1 MGFLFMA
8 RKKQPSKQK
17 KQQIAANSSNSRRMS
32 QSRINYATGG
42 APSNFGDTLRN
53 DAAQYGYPCQLT
65 FNEYFNAYSRGGF
78 FAALVDIIPE
88 RCFNQFPTIVDGDDN
103 DSTRNGDTAFEREF
117 KKLNSK
123 FNLIRTFKEA
133 EKYKDVGHYSAIIPI
148 FKESGENPSLKN
160 PPGKAMG
167 GVDSLRAINLYYE
180 PECEASTDV
189 VSDIMDEDY
198 NKPEYYT
205 VNPAALS
212 SRQTTNAAQIEFHR
226 DRVFLLT
233 NATSPVIYGKPVLEA
248 PFNAL
253 FDAAKTRGAS
263 AEGYRKNAMQ
273 KTVLNAENEIAM
285 KILGDAN
292 LSKKLDE
299 SIDDFTDN
307 FNNMLKTGGMSAQM
321 LQGTLEDPTGTF
333 TICLQ
338 EACAARRAPVTEVI
352 GFMTGERS
360 SSENSSSFN
369 KRLKGEQENEYGPRL
384 KSFLWWLVDLGILP
398 EPSSGEIEVIWPD
411 IAEPTLSEK
420 LEMAGKM
427 MVQNDLAFKSRQE
440 LPWTTEEV
448 REIAGY
454 DSDKPQTEYE
464 QEDDK
469 TDMTLDENPED
480 SSTEER

>member
-8 RKKQPSKQK
+8 RRKQSSKQK
-17 KQQIAANSSNSRRMS
+17 KQQLAVNNSNRVSRNRMA
-32 QSRINYATGG
+32 YAQGFS

-78 FAALVDIIPE
+78 FSALVDIIPE

-103 DSTRNGDTAFEREF
+103 DSTRDGDTAFEREF

-148 FKESGENPSLKN
+148 FKESGENPSLQN

-167 GVDSLRAINLYYE
+167 GVDSLRAINVYYE
-180 PECEASTDV
+180 SECEASTDV

-205 VNPAALS
+205 VNPTALS
-212 SRQTTNAAQIEFHR
+212 SRQTTNAAQIKFHR

-233 NATSPVIYGKPVLEA
+233 NATSPVIYGKPALEA

-253 FDAAKTRGAS
+253 FDAIKIRGAA
-263 AEGYRKNAMQ
+263 AEGYRKNSMQ
-273 KTVLNAENEIAM
+273 KTILNAENDIAM
-285 KILGDAN
+285 KILNDPN

-299 SIDDFTDN
+299 SYDDFN
-307 FNNMLKTGGMSAQM
+307 NGFNTTLKTGGMSASV
-321 LQGTLEDPTGTF
+321 LQGTIEDPTGTF
-333 TICLQ
+333 TICMQ

-360 SSENSSSFN
+360 SSENSSAFS

-398 EPSSGEIEVIWPD
+398 EPSSGEIEIIWPD

-427 MVQNDLAFKSRQE
+427 MTQNDLAFKSRQE
-440 LPWTTEEV
+440 LPWTTEEI

-454 DSDKPQTEYE
+454 NPDKPQTEYE

-469 TDMTLDENPED
+469 TDVTLDENPED
-480 SSTEER
+480 SSTEE